1 MPHQATTPTTP
12 TTRIFIP
19 SSSPF
24 SPPPLPPKIYYL
36 LGRGVEPL
44 PPAAEDVRIPDGVE
58 VVVVVRVDGG
68 RGGRRKR
75 GERDR
80 RYGDEERRGKL
91 HRSGGVFRSS
101 RVLSLSW
108 TRCSHGREAVRR
120 GESKGTR
127 RRRKEKRA
135 KRLRSREGKAS
146 RRTKSERTKK
156 EEGRKKTKKQ
166 KTHLSFIAASLLAC
180 TFFSAP
186 LSDAEI
192 KHLSTLRCSS
202 SASKQRTKQIMVGG
216 LAPPMSPE
224 EEAAAA
230 AAASRG
236 AIFVLEGASLET
248 AKVGKVRV

>member
-24 SPPPLPPKIYYL
+24 SPPPLPPKISYL

-80 RYGDEERRGKL
+80 RYGDEERRGEL

-101 RVLSLSW
+101 RVFVSLVDALLSRTRGRKKRREQRDKEKKEGETREETSLS
-108 TRCSHGREAVRR
+108 R
-120 GESKGTR
+120 GESVA
-127 RRRKEKRA
+127 EN
-135 KRLRSREGKAS
+135 
-146 RRTKSERTKK
+146 
-156 EEGRKKTKKQ
+156 EE
-166 KTHLSFIAASLLAC
+166 
-180 TFFSAP
+180 
-186 LSDAEI
+186 
-192 KHLSTLRCSS
+192 
-202 SASKQRTKQIMVGG
+202 
-216 LAPPMSPE
+216 
-224 EEAAAA
+224 
-230 AAASRG
+230 
-236 AIFVLEGASLET
+236 
-248 AKVGKVRV
+248 